1 MERGGGL
8 PKRYLENGK
17 DLFRGLKGTVMEDPS
32 EPGWYAAPQIQVSK
46 GASGPPDGHQSVKS
60 QDNGPASPGP
70 ALESRAREVLGLDD
84 LESVPNAL
92 AARAEQLWRSDG
104 FATSVP
110 FTNAMFVPMGP
121 SADTGM
127 LYEAV
132 AMVVRRHEALRT
144 RLALQGNRAIQ
155 IAEDWK
161 ASGIEMV
168 DVLQSELTD
177 NQPDRKSAV
186 SEFTQGPMDLYAQ
199 DGFRCRAFRD
209 ENRNVTL
216 GFLAHGFFSDAW
228 SSQLLFREVRA
239 AYAALRD
246 RETAIFKPALQFT
259 EYAQAQRHSLDRDL
273 PSHMAYW
280 HQKLKDMPVSRLPY
294 DHQKEEGRRGRS
306 YFFLD
311 SEVAA
316 RLTGISQVN
325 RVSLTLVLMAI
336 YQLSLARWSG
346 QTEILSAAYTAD
358 RIRPEFQ
365 NTIGFLVT
373 NMPVR
378 ARFNPGDGFLP
389 FLRDFAKEFY
399 GSYAHRELSCE
410 LYDAIFSPAG
420 PFCATVFNF
429 VPLQK
434 NFFDSELHAVPSFDG
449 TLIGP
454 DASRPSIYRE
464 IYLGL
469 AQYPNG
475 ILGKLFYNADRFTP
489 GGMENFIQHCRTVV
503 KRVTADPGV
512 KLRELI
518 GTTPSP

>member
-1 MERGGGL
+1 MDDHSRPARHVIPTIGVPQTAHG
-8 PKRYLENGK
+8 
-17 DLFRGLKGTVMEDPS
+17 
-32 EPGWYAAPQIQVSK
+32 APVTSQ
-46 GASGPPDGHQSVKS
+46 GAGQQESP
-60 QDNGPASPGP
+60 PASQALNP
-70 ALESRAREVLGLDD
+70 AIESRARQILGLDD
-84 LESVPNAL
+84 LETLPNAL
-92 AARAEQLWRSDG
+92 APRAEQLWRLDG
-104 FATSVP
+104 FAADVP
-110 FTNAMFVPMGP
+110 FTNAMFVPMGQ
-121 SADTGM
+121 SADIGM
-127 LYEAV
+127 LYESV
-132 AMVVRRHEALRT
+132 ATVVGRHEALRT

-161 ASGIEMV
+161 VSAIEMV
-168 DVLQSELTD
+168 EIQRRDLAD
-177 NQPDRKSAV
+177 DQPGRKSAV
-186 SEFTQGPMDLYAQ
+186 SEFTQAPLDLYAQ

-209 ENRNVTL
+209 EDQNVTL

-228 SSQLLFREVRA
+228 SSQILFREIRA
-239 AYAALRD
+239 VHAALGN
-246 RETAIFKPALQFT
+246 REVAILKPALQFA
-259 EYAQAQRHSLDRDL
+259 EYARVQRRSLDRDL
-273 PSHMAYW
+273 PSHLAYW
-280 HQKLKDMPVSRLPY
+280 HQKLKDMPQPRLPY
-294 DHQKEEGRRGRS
+294 DHDKAEGRRGRS

-311 SEVAA
+311 NDVAE
-316 RLTGISQVN
+316 RLAGISQTN

-373 NMPVR
+373 NMPVC
-378 ARFNPGDGFLP
+378 ARFNRGDRFLP
-389 FLRDFAKEFY
+389 FLRDFAREFY
-399 GSYAHRELSCE
+399 GGYAHRELSCE
-410 LYDAIFSPAG
+410 LYDAIFSPVG

-489 GGMENFIQHCRTVV
+489 EGMENFIRHFRNTVN
-503 KRVTADPGV
+503 RVAADPDAQLHEL
-512 KLRELI
+512 LR
-518 GTTPSP
+518 